1 MGVAILQA
9 NSYMVRCVLTQ
20 ERVTLARDAITSAVE
35 AMVDTRRLGSDP
47 RVAMDIAFAAAGGG
61 HGMTQRLEQ
70 TSHPKLSDDQSLLAM
85 AILRGQLA
93 GVFVNGFEEVL
104 RSSSGTLRMEYLSYL
119 RASKVSE
126 PFFQPVV
133 APVLE
138 RLNELRGRRG
148 RGGP

>member
-1 MGVAILQA
+1 
-9 NSYMVRCVLTQ
+9 
-20 ERVTLARDAITSAVE
+20 
-35 AMVDTRRLGSDP
+35 
-47 RVAMDIAFAAAGGG
+47 
-61 HGMTQRLEQ
+61 MTQRLEQ

-93 GVFVNGFEEVL
+93 GVFVNGFEKVL
-104 RSSSGTLRMEYLSYL
+104 RSSSGALRMEYLSYL

-133 APVLE
+133 AAVLE